1 MRASARCDGLRH
13 EDERGRASG
22 PMQRRAE
29 RDVALASWAA
39 ALDRASC
46 WAEVGSGL
54 RERREGG
61 SGPRAYWPRRRGGAR
76 PGLRKWAASG
86 KGGRPDWVSCWVG
99 PAGLRVGFGFLSFF
113 FSFSFSNSL
122 KSN

>member
-1 MRASARCDGLRH
+1 MFKKVEG
-13 EDERGRASG
+13 EN
-22 PMQRRAE
+22 
-29 RDVALASWAA
+29 WAA
-39 ALDRASC
+39 ALGR
-46 WAEVGSGL
+46 GGGGL
-54 RERREGG
+54 RERRERG
-61 SGPRAYWPRRRGGAR
+61 SGPRVYWPRRRGGAR

-122 KSN
+122 KLSI